1 MNLSC
6 TVLLFQKAIT
16 IYISIANVSEPP
28 LSISLLETAVTFSPS
43 NKYRMIVHGHC
54 HLHESVSKI
63 EHIVINSMSLFRFAL
78 LWTAS
83 SHWCL
88 FFFLLDCFSPSDEL
102 VRSLHDYYIISNCPP
117 NNRLSIYFIPDT
129 FYHTNTSFLWR
140 RRCTSFFYSF
150 WHSNLCF
157 MRSSNP

>member
-88 FFFLLDCFSPSDEL
+88 FFFYWIVFLLQMNLLDLCM
-102 VRSLHDYYIISNCPP
+102 IIILLAIVP